1 MLISILFKLNSTDL
15 LFCINSY
22 SCAANSPEEKKL
34 FKTKEFHY
42 IVYDEAHKLKN
53 MTTQTFEV
61 FSNFNVC
68 NLLVSII

>member
-1 MLISILFKLNSTDL
+1 MLL
-15 LFCINSY
+15 CIYSY

-53 MTTQTFEV
+53 MTSQTFEV
-61 FSNFNVC
+61 FSNFNVGRHFSVFFFF
-68 NLLVSII
+68 NIYQNY

>member
-1 MLISILFKLNSTDL
+1 M
-15 LFCINSY
+15 
-22 SCAANSPEEKKL
+22 EEKKF

-53 MTTQTFEV
+53 MTSLTFEV

-68 NLLVSII
+68 KLILLNKILVNCKMFFHIGQL